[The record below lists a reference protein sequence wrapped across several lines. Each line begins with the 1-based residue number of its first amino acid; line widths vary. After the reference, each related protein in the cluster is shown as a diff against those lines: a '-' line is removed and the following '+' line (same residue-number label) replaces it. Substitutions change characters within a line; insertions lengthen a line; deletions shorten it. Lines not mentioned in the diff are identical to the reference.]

1 MVQKKASV
9 RKQGR
14 SSPPHSRK
22 QTINEIVKYADAIE
36 RAREFG
42 MPWALIGNKLAEV
55 VVGFPTERRQVRR
68 IMERAIVVAKELQLW
83 NADVTQLE
91 IPGMNALTHGL
102 QSSRSPVAT
111 PLVTVPDVQVP
122 SSVTPDKVTTQ
133 LLRPDITIQNDSK
146 SVEPE
151 TVSVV
156 RRDRA
161 ILNEAEKLCLIKTRM
176 MYVDVLTDELPP
188 FGTGSDY
195 VSVLAS
201 DTSKVSIV
209 AVMKG
214 TRMGIYACF
223 KTSMYSDGFDW
234 DLLLEKYGPRIT
246 GPRFPP
252 MPPGRDIYD
261 MITWTVS
268 STIQSALAEIIKDE
282 VREWFE
288 SLPLSSRYPSI
299 TTSIVHIP

>member
-1 MVQKKASV
+1 M
-9 RKQGR
+9 RKQERASSSHGR
-14 SSPPHSRK
+14 EH
-22 QTINEIVKYADAIE
+22 TIIETARYAEAIE

-42 MPWALIGNKLAEV
+42 MPWTLIGNKLAKV
-55 VVGFPTERRQVRR
+55 VAGFPAERQKARR
-68 IMERAIVVAKELQLW
+68 IMDRAIVVAKELELS
-83 NADVTQLE
+83 NVDITQLE

-122 SSVTPDKVTTQ
+122 TRVTSDKLTTQ

-151 TVSVV
+151 TVSAV

-161 ILNEAEKLCLIKTRM
+161 ICNQAEKLCLIEAKM

-195 VSVLAS
+195 ASILAS

-209 AVMKG
+209 AVMSG
-214 TRMGIYACF
+214 ARMGIYACL
-223 KTSMYSDGFDW
+223 KSSTYSNAINF
-234 DLLLEKYGPRIT
+234 DLLLERYGPRIT
-246 GPRFPP
+246 GPRFPA
-252 MPPGRDIYD
+252 MPPGRGIYD
-261 MITWTVS
+261 MIAWAAS
-268 STIQSALAEIIKDE
+268 PAIQSVLTEIIKE
-282 VREWFE
+282 ELREWFE
-288 SLPLSSRYPSI
+288 SLPLSARYPSI
-299 TTSIVHIP
+299 TTSVVRVP